1 MHKIFFSIPILV
13 TISKD
18 PFHAFST
25 NDDIFRDVHKKHKS
39 SISEDPFHD
48 LMTKTKHTSSIHPYN
63 RQQEYPGYRKIK
75 QEQDYQ
81 PYEPKGNTYHSYPIS
96 QEDTNLP
103 ISFSNSLLDPSQ
115 FMRRTTVESK
125 VPASMQQMF
134 SSVPSND
141 ETSKATF
148 SSVSNLLHNSP
159 AKPIPKTDSI
169 YSYFESKRL
178 FDKHNWGE
186 IESRGDQNPRPINT
200 KKQTVSSIPN
210 RWSDLVIGRWPNTAK
225 HFLNLEKRKK
235 HNSELS
241 SFRKRGTL
249 GVNEFSTK
257 KLPWLL
263 GRAKRDLREKMSSG
277 I

>member
-1 MHKIFFSIPILV
+1 
-13 TISKD
+13 
-18 PFHAFST
+18 
-25 NDDIFRDVHKKHKS
+25 
-39 SISEDPFHD
+39 
-48 LMTKTKHTSSIHPYN
+48 MTKTKHTSSIHPYN
-63 RQQEYPGYRKIK
+63 MHQEYLGYSKVK
-75 QEQDYQ
+75 QEPEYQ
-81 PYEPKGNTYHSYPIS
+81 PYTPKDNTYHTYPIS
-96 QEDTNLP
+96 QDDTNSPSLHPYNMQQEYLGYSKAEQEPEYQPYNPTSNAYHTYPISQDDTNLP

-115 FMRRTTVESK
+115 FMRRTRVESK
-125 VPASMQQMF
+125 VPASMQKMF

-169 YSYFESKRL
+169 YSYFESKRI
-178 FDKHNWGE
+178 FDKRNWGK
-186 IESRGDQNPRPINT
+186 IKSRADQKSRPINT

-225 HFLNLEKRKK
+225 HFLNLEERKK

-263 GRAKRDLREKMSSG
+263 GRAKRDVREKMFSG

>member
-1 MHKIFFSIPILV
+1 M
-13 TISKD
+13 T
-18 PFHAFST
+18 
-25 NDDIFRDVHKKHKS
+25 KKHKS
-39 SISEDPFHD
+39 LISEEPFRD

-63 RQQEYPGYRKIK
+63 MQQEYLGYSKFK
-75 QEQDYQ
+75 QEPDYQ
-81 PYEPKGNTYHSYPIS
+81 PYDPKINTYNAYPIS
-96 QEDTNLP
+96 QDDTNSR
-103 ISFSNSLLDPSQ
+103 ISFSNSLLDPGQ
-115 FMRRTTVESK
+115 FMRRTRVESK
-125 VPASMQQMF
+125 VPTNPMQQMF

-141 ETSKATF
+141 ETPKATF
-148 SSVSNLLHNSP
+148 SSISNLLHNSP

-169 YSYFESKRL
+169 YSFFESKRI
-178 FDKHNWGE
+178 FDKRNWGK
-186 IESRGDQNPRPINT
+186 IKSRADQKSRPINT

-225 HFLNLEKRKK
+225 HFLNLEERKK

-263 GRAKRDLREKMSSG
+263 GRAKRDVREKMFSG

>member
-1 MHKIFFSIPILV
+1 
-13 TISKD
+13 
-18 PFHAFST
+18 
-25 NDDIFRDVHKKHKS
+25 
-39 SISEDPFHD
+39 
-48 LMTKTKHTSSIHPYN
+48 MTQTKHTSSIHPYN
-63 RQQEYPGYRKIK
+63 MQQEYLGHSKVNR
-75 QEQDYQ
+75 ESEYQ
-81 PYEPKGNTYHSYPIS
+81 PYEPKGNSYHAYPVSQDDANLQISSIQPYNIQKEYLGLTKFKQEPDNQPYNSKDHAYPIS
-96 QEDTNLP
+96 QDDTNSR
-103 ISFSNSLLDPSQ
+103 ISFSNSLLEPSQ
-115 FMRRTTVESK
+115 FMKRTRVESK

-134 SSVPSND
+134 SPVPLND

-169 YSYFESKRL
+169 YSYFESKRI
-178 FDKHNWGE
+178 FDKRNWGK
-186 IESRGDQNPRPINT
+186 IKSRGDHKARPINR
-200 KKQTVSSIPN
+200 KNQTVSSIPN

-263 GRAKRDLREKMSSG
+263 GRAKRDVREKMFPG
-277 I
+277 T

>member
-1 MHKIFFSIPILV
+1 M
-13 TISKD
+13 T
-18 PFHAFST
+18 
-25 NDDIFRDVHKKHKS
+25 KKHKS
-39 SISEDPFHD
+39 SISEDPFRD

-63 RQQEYPGYRKIK
+63 IQQEYLGYSKAK
-75 QEQDYQ
+75 QEPEYQ
-81 PYEPKGNTYHSYPIS
+81 PYNPTSNAYHTYPIS
-96 QEDTNLP
+96 QDDTNLP

-115 FMRRTTVESK
+115 FMRRTRVESK

-134 SSVPSND
+134 STVPSND
-141 ETSKATF
+141 ETSKTTF

-178 FDKHNWGE
+178 FDKRNWGK
-186 IESRGDQNPRPINT
+186 IKSRADQKSRPINT

-225 HFLNLEKRKK
+225 HFLNLEERKK

-263 GRAKRDLREKMSSG
+263 GRAKRDVREKMFSG